1 MKKIILLPLFLCL
14 AFSQSEEEVEYVI
27 IQGEHTQKINNSI
40 DIVRAECTE
49 KALNNAISG
58 YIMFSYTPL
67 LILYLLIFVCLYS
80 LWLTLDYVMLYCA
93 MLAPI
98 CIYIY
103 IFMVF
108 YFQKKVI
115 IRTVLDY

>member
-49 KALNNAISG
+49 RALNNAIAG
-58 YIMFSYTPL
+58 YILNDEIPEENVTAIKNCLRTKL
-67 LILYLLIFVCLYS
+67 LEISVIDESMIQTNFTITVQAFILEESI
-80 LWLTLDYVMLYCA
+80 TE
-93 MLAPI
+93 
-98 CIYIY
+98 CI
-103 IFMVF
+103 
-108 YFQKKVI
+108 
-115 IRTVLDY
+115 